1 MERGRS
7 GADGNG
13 GTRSSDDGTGD
24 VAVRRPAACCLII
37 VLLIVFVGCRHL
49 QDKTSREQGV
59 YHRVQRHQT
68 FWRICKTYG
77 ADMDEVVRV
86 NGIKDKAKI
95 AVGQHI
101 FMPLA
106 KKVLPVDIYVE
117 DVTAQERTT
126 VVPVDKGRF
135 IWPVV
140 GIVTDKFGK
149 TEKRKHDGIDIA
161 ALPGAPVMA
170 ADGGK
175 VVYSDNTMKGY
186 GNLIIIE
193 HPDHCF
199 TVYGHNE
206 ENLVKEE
213 VSVKRGDIIARVG
226 LTGNATGPH
235 LHFEVRKGSI
245 PLDPLHFLP

>member
-59 YHRVQRHQT
+59 YHIVQRHQT